1 MHRQFSSTFNIA
13 NEQKRITMD
22 NWYKTNYMF
31 NFGNFKKNLSISP
44 KAYIRSLNKKEVNET
59 KLKNELK
66 RKRIEDDIFD
76 MEDILKLIIDIS
88 DEAYRYQNKTKKEF
102 VNLPEYKNWIEL
114 FIEGKSCIKNNDL
127 INMNLIKKDEDDD
140 DEESENG
147 NKKNKKKKK
156 TNRESIEGIKKVKRY
171 IIKRIY
177 LHK

>member
-1 MHRQFSSTFNIA
+1 
-13 NEQKRITMD
+13 
-22 NWYKTNYMF
+22 
-31 NFGNFKKNLSISP
+31 
-44 KAYIRSLNKKEVNET
+44 
-59 KLKNELK
+59 
-66 RKRIEDDIFD
+66 

-147 NKKNKKKKK
+147 NKKNKEYKRELDRLKKEQNKLNNENNNMLQENK
-156 TNRESIEGIKKVKRY
+156 SLKNELEDYKQSLDEYDDIVEQLKQARIK
-171 IIKRIY
+171 
-177 LHK
+177 LDSLMGT